1 MPFLQRLKV
10 KPDADQLADND
21 RRTLVQHFD
30 PYAGEV
36 IIDGEAIPW
45 TAVDEVEVAVAARAR
60 GPAGWLVRWL
70 TYQGADRYH
79 VAFYYGQREAVLH
92 NITPE
97 AARHVVQTLA
107 YYAPHPVRYTGPD
120 GFAPLTE
127 H

>member
-1 MPFLQRLKV
+1 MPFLQRLKAR
-10 KPDADQLADND
+10 PDVGQLSEADQRALG
-21 RRTLVQHFD
+21 QHFD

-45 TAVDEVEVAVAARAR
+45 TAVDEIEVAVAARAL

-70 TYQGADRYH
+70 AYRGADRYH

-92 NITPE
+92 NITLE
-97 AARHVVQTLA
+97 AAQYAVQTLA

-120 GFAPLTE
+120 GLAPLTE
-127 H
+127 R